1 MQNRQTGLMAILIVI
16 AAVMSA
22 SSAVAQLPP
31 PTTTRPKVSR
41 AYITSIR
48 KVASSP
54 YLDGR
59 AGVEISIHSDTPFEP
74 FTQPLKMFIGYQT
87 FEHNRHPQDSRNTIV
102 FVISKSSF
110 DSLPDGAEV
119 EVGFANQRGH
129 QWKAGRLFKSLL
141 GSY

>member
-1 MQNRQTGLMAILIVI
+1 MMKRNQAGLVAILIMI

-54 YLDGR
+54 FLNGR
-59 AGVEISIHSDTPFEP
+59 AGVEIAIHSDTPFEP
-74 FTQPLKMFIGYQT
+74 FTQPLKMFIGYQP
-87 FEHNRHPQDSRNTIV
+87 FDHSRHPQDSRNTIV
-102 FVISKSSF
+102 FVMSKASF
-110 DSLPDGAEV
+110 DSLPDGTDV

-129 QWKAGRLFKSLL
+129 QWKAGHLFKSLL
-141 GSY
+141 